1 MERQINFD
9 NHPWGE
15 NNKVM
20 EFINKRQKSFETF
33 RLFERPKEI
42 TKRANLRFKFDS
54 SLNRKVMVLQRRDKR
69 GRDEVAAID
78 IQRFL
83 RNNERNRW
91 GGGYSEFNE
100 PKPSSI
106 KQKASTTEDN
116 TIELESISRT
126 EESGVAKSLSN
137 FPLFDTK
144 DYDIA
149 ERTIH

>member
-1 MERQINFD
+1 
-9 NHPWGE
+9 
-15 NNKVM
+15 M

-33 RLFERPKEI
+33 RLFERRKEV

-54 SLNRKVMVLQRRDKR
+54 SLNRKVMVLQRPDKR

-83 RNNERNRW
+83 RNYERNRW
-91 GGGYSEFNE
+91 GGGYFEFNE

-126 EESGVAKSLSN
+126 EKSGVAKSSSY
-137 FPLFDTK
+137 FPIFDTK

-149 ERTIH
+149 ERRIH